1 MAGLSFNGP
10 SSPIVRRAGWLV
22 AALAVVVLIA
32 LGASATPMEGDSPER
47 IRNINEQLKCLKCVG
62 ESVAS
67 AQSEF
72 SREIREDVERQVR
85 AGKTDDEIF
94 TALVNS
100 YGDRVLLN
108 PRASGVAAVV
118 WVLPVLVIGGG
129 IAGLG
134 VAFATAKSRREAS
147 TALQVSDADAARV
160 EAALVARGSHG
171 NADTDAVAHT
181 DADAE
186 SDA

>member
-1 MAGLSFNGP
+1 MVEVSFNGP
-10 SSPIVRRAGWLV
+10 SSPIVRRVGWAV
-22 AALAVVVLIA
+22 AAVVVVVLIA
-32 LGASATPMEGDSPER
+32 LGASTTPMEGDSPER

-108 PRASGVAAVV
+108 PRASGVATLV

-129 IAGLG
+129 VAGLG

-147 TALQVSDADAARV
+147 TTLTVSDAEAAKV
-160 EAALVARGSHG
+160 EAALAAR
-171 NADTDAVAHT
+171 
-181 DADAE
+181 E
-186 SDA
+186 SVD

>member
-1 MAGLSFNGP
+1 MGLSFNGP
-10 SSPIVRRAGWLV
+10 SSRTARRVGWA
-22 AALAVVVLIA
+22 AALVMVVVLIVF
-32 LGASATPMEGDSPER
+32 GAGRTPVEGDSPER
-47 IRNINEQLKCLKCVG
+47 IRNITEQLKCLKCVG

-67 AQSEF
+67 AQSDF
-72 SREIREDVERQVR
+72 SREIRDDVERQVR

-108 PRASGVAAVV
+108 PRATGVATLV

-134 VAFATAKSRREAS
+134 IAFATAKSRREAS
-147 TALQVSDADAARV
+147 TTLQVSDADAALV
-160 EAALVARGSHG
+160 EEALAARTAPAQERS
-171 NADTDAVAHT
+171 
-181 DADAE
+181 
-186 SDA
+186 